1 MLKVV
6 TSTEIFTILFVICL
20 ILITLT
26 KVIFSKRFK
35 EFTLL
40 LINFRYVK
48 VFSRE
53 QKFLDTFEALLFG
66 NLIISL
72 GVFCYLSWGF
82 IANTAGISQYNIFKF
97 AIVIG
102 LFFLVKVLVERLLSS
117 ALDIEGIVNDYVF
130 QKISY
135 RNFIGLLLLPINIFL
150 VYSIKLTLL
159 GVILVAIF
167 LFLINIVGLYFFYK
181 RNQIVIKKNMFYFI
195 LYLCTLE
202 ISPYVILYKAAIS
215 Y

>member
-1 MLKVV
+1 MLRTI

-20 ILITLT
+20 LLLTIT
-26 KVIFSKRFK
+26 KIVYSKRFK

-53 QKFLDTFEALLFG
+53 QKFLDTFEALLFS
-66 NLIISL
+66 NLIIGL

-82 IANTAGISQYNIFKF
+82 ITNTGSISQFNIFKF
-97 AIVIG
+97 TIVIG
-102 LFFLVKVLVERLLSS
+102 VFFLIKVLTERLLSS
-117 ALDIEGIVNDYVF
+117 ALDIEGIVNDYIF

-135 RNFIGLLLLPINIFL
+135 RNFIGILLLPINIFL
-150 VYSIKLTLL
+150 VYSVRLTQI
-159 GVILVAIF
+159 GIISIVIF
-167 LFLINIVGLYFFYK
+167 LLLVNAVGLYFFYK
-181 RNQIVIKKNMFYFI
+181 RNQIVIKKNIFYFI

-202 ISPYVILYKAAIS
+202 ISPYIILYKTVTS
-215 Y
+215 